1 MDQLGAIQTE
11 QANRMIRILL
21 VDDHTLFRTGMRSI
35 LERNADLEVVGEA
48 VNGEEAVDFVR
59 DQATDII
66 LLDVN
71 MPGIGGLEATRRIL
85 RIDPDAKI
93 IAVTVL
99 SDEPFPNQLLNAG
112 ARGYISKGCPADEMF
127 AAIRIVHNGDPY
139 ISNEVARKLS
149 LSSFNQK
156 GVISP
161 LTKLSGREM
170 QVMMM
175 ITEGKSTQVISDAL
189 FLSPKTVSTYRHR
202 LYEKLEV
209 SNDVEL
215 THYAIRH
222 GLIDRPQ

>member
-1 MDQLGAIQTE
+1 
-11 QANRMIRILL
+11 MIRILL
-21 VDDHTLFRTGMRSI
+21 VDDHELFRTGMRSI
-35 LERNADLEVVGEA
+35 LERDGGMEVVGEA
-48 VNGEEAVDFVR
+48 ASGEEAVEFVR
-59 DQATDII
+59 NHEADIVM
-66 LLDVN
+66 LDVS

-85 RIDPDAKI
+85 RIRPQARI
-93 IAVTVL
+93 VAVTVL
-99 SDEPFPNQLLNAG
+99 SEEPFPNQLLNAG

-127 AAIRIVHNGDPY
+127 AAIRTVHNGEPY

-149 LSSFNQK
+149 LASFSKK
-156 GVISP
+156 GDASP
-161 LTKLSGREM
+161 LVKLSGREM

-175 ITEGKSTQVISDAL
+175 ITQGQSTQAISDAL

-222 GLIDRPQ
+222 GLINRPQ